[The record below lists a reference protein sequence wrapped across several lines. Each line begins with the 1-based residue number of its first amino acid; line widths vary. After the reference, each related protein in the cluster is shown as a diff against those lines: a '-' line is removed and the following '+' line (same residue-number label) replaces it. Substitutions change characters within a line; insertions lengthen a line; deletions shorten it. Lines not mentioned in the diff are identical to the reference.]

1 LINHVEG
8 LDKVSKDVDGGNIPL
23 EEAINHMVFLD
34 ISSTLSGFRNKILD
48 LLTVGDVAR
57 RGLRRLKEEQ
67 EV

>member
-1 LINHVEG
+1 
-8 LDKVSKDVDGGNIPL
+8 
-23 EEAINHMVFLD
+23 MVFLD

-57 RGLRRLKEEQ
+57 RGLRRLREEQ